1 MPTPHLIL
9 ASGSPRRRWLLTEAG
24 VTFTVIVPLVE
35 EIWEDD
41 DPANTMRL
49 AVEKAQWTAE
59 LLRHNPPNEVRLSDA
74 LFLLA
79 ADTIVL
85 LNGRVLGKPDDE
97 AEAVSMLTS
106 LAGREHSV
114 TTGVA
119 VINPAGQVST
129 LRVDSQVRIRP
140 LTASEIT
147 AYVATGSPLDKAG
160 AYAVQDEE
168 WNLVE
173 RVVGSRSNVIGLP
186 VAETLQLLKDSGWKS

>member
-1 MPTPHLIL
+1 MLTPQLIL
-9 ASGSPRRRWLLTEAG
+9 ASGSPRRRRLLTEAG
-24 VTFTVIVPLVE
+24 LKFTIIVPQVE
-35 EIWEDD
+35 EVWEDD
-41 DPANTMRL
+41 DPANTVRL

-59 LLRHNPPNEVRLSDA
+59 LLRHHPPDKINRSAA

-85 LNGRVLGKPDDE
+85 LDGQILGKPVDE
-97 AEAVSMLTS
+97 KDAVSMLTRLS
-106 LAGREHSV
+106 GRQHVV

-119 VINPAGQVST
+119 IINPAGQVKT

-173 RVVGSRSNVIGLP
+173 QVVGSRSNIIGLP